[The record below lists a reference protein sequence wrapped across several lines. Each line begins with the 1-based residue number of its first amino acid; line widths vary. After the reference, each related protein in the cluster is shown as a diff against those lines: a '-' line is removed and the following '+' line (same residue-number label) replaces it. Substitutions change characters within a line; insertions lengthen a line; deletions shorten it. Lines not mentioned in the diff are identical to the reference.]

1 VNIIIAGIGK
11 GGIAVMRQLLA
22 EGHTVTVIDKDTSA
36 LARVADGY
44 DAMPICGDCL
54 TMDTLKEAGARQANL
69 LISFTGSDE
78 TNLLCCLVARKLN
91 PKLHTIPRIRNPEYI
106 KLSADLRDEFGISMV
121 VNPDRDA
128 AKEIYMLMQFPA
140 FLQRET
146 FAKGRVEIVQLRV
159 KEGSKLCQAPI
170 SGLSSLLGCKVLV
183 CAVVRDGQAFIPKGG
198 GVLQAGDS
206 VYVTASHKVLSLLIR
221 NLGIASKKIKH
232 VMIVGADRT
241 SVYLVRSL
249 LDQGISVKIIENDPE
264 RSAQLDKL
272 FPKATVITDDGAS
285 QDVLNREGCSQ
296 MDALITLTGLDEVN
310 MIVSMYGASQNVEKV
325 ITKINRIESP
335 ELLNGL
341 NVGSI
346 VSSTHICSAI
356 VAQYARA
363 MRKKSG
369 SALTVHPIAGGQVEA
384 VEFVVEDDAR
394 YAGQPLK
401 NIPIRSDV
409 LICCIMHKGNTVIA
423 DGESIYERGD
433 TVVVAAPE
441 NASILQ
447 FNDIFA

>member
-11 GGIAVMRQLLA
+11 SGSAVMRQLLA
-22 EGHTVTVIDKDTSA
+22 EGHTLTVIDKSTAA
-36 LARVADGY
+36 LARVSDGY

-54 TMDTLKEAGARQANL
+54 TMDTLEEAGIKQANL

-91 PKLHTIPRIRNPEYI
+91 SKVHTIPRIRNPEYVN
-106 KLSADLRDEFGISMV
+106 LSTRLREEFGISMV
-121 VNPDRDA
+121 VSPDLNA
-128 AKEIYMLMQFPA
+128 AKEMYMLMQFPA

-146 FAKGRVEIVQLRV
+146 FAKGRIEIVQLRV

-170 SGLSSLLGCKVLV
+170 SGLSALLGCKVLV

-206 VYVTASHKVLSLLIR
+206 VYVTAPNKVLSLLIR
-221 NLGIASKKIKH
+221 NLGIASKKIKR
-232 VMIVGADRT
+232 VMIVGGDRT
-241 SVYLVRSL
+241 SVYLARNL
-249 LDQGISVKIIENDPE
+249 LDQGVSVKIIENDPE

-272 FPKATVITDDGAS
+272 LPKATVITDDGAS
-285 QDVLNREGCSQ
+285 QDVLNREGCDQ

-310 MIVSMYGASQNVEKV
+310 MIVSMYGVSRGVEKV

-346 VSSTHICSAI
+346 VSSTHLCSAI

-369 SALTVHPIAGGQVEA
+369 AALTVHPIAGGQVEA
-384 VEFVVEDDAR
+384 VEFVIDGEAR
-394 YAGQPLK
+394 HVGQPLK
-401 NIPIRSDV
+401 NVPIRRDV
-409 LICCIMHKGNTVIA
+409 LICCIMHDGKTIIA
-423 DGESIYERGD
+423 DGESTYQNGD
-433 TVVVAAPE
+433 IVVVAAPE